1 MDVHKVNGESFFYLY
16 ANSFLF
22 SILEGKF
29 NILVVL
35 LLWVLSNKE
44 RPFSIIKVRTSCNFV
59 STKSKNGFFFFFY
72 KTCHHSI
79 LFSEPEALKR
89 VSIFER
95 FNNRHLPV
103 INRNKLFQHALIL
116 HLLDLSTNI

>member
-1 MDVHKVNGESFFYLY
+1 MDLHKVNGESFFYLY

-44 RPFSIIKVRTSCNFV
+44 RPFSIIKVRTFCNFV
-59 STKSKNGFFFFFY
+59 STKSKNGFFSFT
-72 KTCHHSI
+72 K
-79 LFSEPEALKR
+79 
-89 VSIFER
+89 
-95 FNNRHLPV
+95 PV
-103 INRNKLFQHALIL
+103 TTPYYF
-116 HLLDLSTNI
+116 LSQRL